1 MEEALRK
8 TYALPRSRRLIKTA
22 DYGVVLSAGAHRA
35 YRCSTK
41 WLALTALLRTP
52 APPLRETGLRFGF
65 TVGKLNAHR
74 GVDRVLIKRVLR
86 ESARQQQN
94 ELRSEHVSLD
104 VILRLRRKIP
114 RLGKD
119 ISLKTFKKELRSD
132 CDQLLQSFFLKFSQ
146 RNSSVKK

>member
-1 MEEALRK
+1 MEESLRK
-8 TYALPRSRRLIKTA
+8 RYTLPRSRRLIKTA
-22 DYGVVLSAGAHRA
+22 DYGAVLSSGTKRV

-41 WLALTALLRTP
+41 WLALTALLQTTP
-52 APPLRETGLRFGF
+52 LPQTGLRFGF

-74 GVDRVLIKRVLR
+74 GVDRVLIKRILR
-86 ESARQQQN
+86 ESARHQQH
-94 ELRSEHVSLD
+94 ELRYEHVSLD

-114 RLGKD
+114 SLGKD

-146 RNSSVKK
+146 RNISVEK